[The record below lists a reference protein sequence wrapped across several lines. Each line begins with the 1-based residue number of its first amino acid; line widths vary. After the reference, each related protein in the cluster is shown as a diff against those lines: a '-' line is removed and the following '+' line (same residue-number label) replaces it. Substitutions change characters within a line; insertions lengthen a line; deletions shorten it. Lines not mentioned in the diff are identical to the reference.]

1 MVIAITY
8 SKYVGHPIT
17 QNKVISDE
25 LTKSQCHILS
35 VNNTPSQL
43 LQNKPI
49 EMIDRFSA
57 QIRRGNI
64 SIKNLRKSGEGSYGI
79 AYRFEN
85 YVVKVPKKPDQSVPE
100 YATCKRTSRILNEI
114 NGDDFSRESSL
125 PDTGQRVL
133 ITKFVN
139 GADASP
145 LEAFDF
151 IKSHQRILHD
161 FYVLGNVKKDKND
174 KLYLIDADQVTLSY
188 QDRRNSIASEKFY
201 EDFSCFR
208 GEELVVP
215 KKMKTPE
222 NYSLD

>member
-43 LQNKPI
+43 LRNKLI
-49 EMIDRFSA
+49 EIIYMLST
-57 QIRRGNI
+57 QIQHGNV
-64 SIKNLRKSGEGSYGI
+64 SVKNLRKIGEGSYGI